1 MPLRRARILAAV
13 ATVTA
18 LLAAPPQA
26 FAAAGLSGSYLAA
39 TQADMSNDYVSAA
52 DYYGRALALDPG
64 NLGLMQNA
72 AVARVAENDVAG
84 ATPLA
89 KELLEKA
96 PGSPIALLVVLAD
109 DLANGDFDAAEAALG
124 KTGPDA
130 NPLFV
135 GLLSGWLA
143 VGKDDFTEAQ
153 ARFDAMN
160 QNEALAA
167 YGQYHKALA
176 LALAGD
182 FVSAEAIFAGG
193 ANGPL
198 HLGRAAI
205 AAHAQTLAQ
214 IDRVDDAVAVID
226 EALAE
231 GYPSTAL
238 IELRDQLAAGE
249 EVPFTQITRA
259 QDGAAEVFLT
269 MAEGL
274 GSADSDRLAIVYA
287 RLAKHIRPDL
297 IEASLVA
304 AEALARQGRFDLATA
319 ALAEVPADSP
329 WHVTAEIRR
338 AETQR
343 AAGDAA
349 AGIATLQALAAS
361 HGDSLEVQAA
371 LADQLRMAERY
382 ADAAAAYSAAIGIVG
397 TPQPPH
403 WGLYY
408 SRAISYE
415 RAGDWTKAE
424 TDFREALALQPG
436 QPSVQNYLGYSL
448 VEQGRNLDEALA
460 LIEQAVAGQPDD
472 GYITDSLGWVLYRL
486 GRYEEALP
494 HMLRA
499 VELEPVDP
507 IINDHLGDVLWKV
520 GRKREAEF
528 QWRRALSFGPAPDL
542 DMDRLRTKL
551 AVGLEAA
558 GPDKQ
563 AAPPPPPPANDDP
576 QDG

>member
-1 MPLRRARILAAV
+1 MPLNRAKILPVLVTAAAV
-13 ATVTA
+13 
-18 LLAAPPQA
+18 LAAPPQVA
-26 FAAAGLSGSYLAA
+26 AAAGLSGSYLAA
-39 TQADMSNDYVSAA
+39 TQADIQDDYATAA
-52 DYYGRALALDPG
+52 AYYGRALALDPG
-64 NLGLMQNA
+64 NLVLMQNA
-72 AVARVAENDVAG
+72 TVARVAENDVAG
-84 ATPLA
+84 AVTLA
-89 KELLEKA
+89 KELLAKA
-96 PGSPIALLVVLAD
+96 PGNPVGLLVVLAD
-109 DLANGDFDAAEAALG
+109 DLARGDFGAAEATLG
-124 KTGPDA
+124 KSGSDA

-143 VGKDDFTEAQ
+143 AGRDDFVEAQ

-193 ANGPL
+193 QNGPL

-214 IDRVDDAVAVID
+214 IDRTDDAIAVID
-226 EALAE
+226 RALAD

-238 IELRDQLAAGE
+238 VDLRDRLAAGE

-259 QDGAAEVFLT
+259 QDGAADVFLT
-269 MAEGL
+269 MSEGL

-287 RLAKHIRPDL
+287 RLAGYIRPDL
-297 IEASLVA
+297 VEASLVS
-304 AEALARQGRFDLATA
+304 AEALARQGRYDLATA

-329 WHVTAEIRR
+329 WYVTAEIRR

-343 AAGDAA
+343 AAGDAE
-349 AGIATLQALAAS
+349 AGIATLTALAAA
-361 HGDSLEVQAA
+361 HPDSLEVQAA

-382 ADAAAAYSAAIGIVG
+382 ADAAKAYSATIALLS
-397 TPQPPH
+397 PPLPAH
-403 WGLYY
+403 WGLFY
-408 SRAISYE
+408 SRAIAYE
-415 RAGDWTKAE
+415 RAGEWPKAE
-424 TDFREALALQPG
+424 ADFREALALQPG

-472 GYITDSLGWVLYRL
+472 GYITDSLGWVLFRL
-486 GRYEEALP
+486 GRYEDALP

-507 IINDHLGDVLWKV
+507 VINDHLGDVLWKV

-542 DMDRLRTKL
+542 DMDRLRAKL
-551 AVGLEAA
+551 SGGLEAV
-558 GPDKQ
+558 GPE
-563 AAPPPPPPANDDP
+563 ARTPPPAATDGP